1 MEAGRYEEMKQA
13 LYVLEKDGTIQRK
26 HIFLFGHCE
35 ATLSLTDLLFER
47 GLFPKA
53 ILDNNP
59 QKWGI
64 HYHGIPIC
72 APETIISEKGWETVV
87 LIVSRFYEA
96 MYAQLREMDYQ
107 GEVHKLLDYNSF
119 AEYSLSAETIHR
131 KRMRAERGVKY
142 LAQLKS
148 QHQGAFLVFCPFQ
161 ALGDVYLAMS
171 YLPAFLE
178 KQHKGSC
185 VICVVGQACKKVAR
199 LFGHST
205 VVEMTQVYMD
215 ETLQGV
221 IYTQDPDCF
230 IAHQDRP
237 YVVKLHR
244 ALYVKC
250 IPLDTIYCCGVFGL
264 RQGTPPAIPTNWRHF
279 DAEGKF
285 DKGRAVI
292 LSPYA
297 KSVTA
302 LPEPFWDKVVQAC
315 KEKNFQVLTNVTV
328 GEKPLPGTQAI
339 SPDITELKSAVEQA
353 GMFIGIRSGL
363 CDVLQIASCRKI
375 ALYPDYYYSDTRW
388 KAIDMYALPSFEN
401 IVFDGGL
408 SWLNRLKEVW

>member
-13 LYVLEKDGTIQRK
+13 LYALEKNGAVQAK
-26 HIFLFGHCE
+26 YVFLFGHCE
-35 ATLSLTDLLFER
+35 ATLSLVDLLFER
-47 GLFPKA
+47 GLSPGA
-53 ILDNNP
+53 ILDNST

-64 HYHGIPIC
+64 RYRGVPVC
-72 APETIISEKGWETVV
+72 APKTVISTEGRETVV

-96 MYAQLREMDYQ
+96 MCAQLRELGYQ
-107 GEVHKLLDYNSF
+107 GEIHKLLDYNSF
-119 AEYSLSAETIHR
+119 AEYTLSAETIHR
-131 KRMRAERGVKY
+131 KRARAERGVKY

-148 QHQGAFLVFCPFQ
+148 RYKEAFFVFCPFQ

-178 KQHKGSC
+178 KLHKSSC
-185 VICVVGQACKKVAR
+185 VICVVGQACGKVAR
-199 LFGHST
+199 LFGHSA

-221 IYTQDPDCF
+221 IYTQDSDCF

-250 IPLDTIYCCGVFGL
+250 IPLDTIYCCGVYGL
-264 RQGTPPAIPTNWRHF
+264 QQGTPPAIPTNWRHF

-292 LSPYA
+292 LSPHA

-302 LPEPFWDKVVQAC
+302 LPEAFWDKVVQAC
-315 KEKNFQVLTNVTV
+315 KAKDFQVLTNVNDE
-328 GEKPLPGTQAI
+328 EKPLPGTQAI
-339 SPDITELKSAVEQA
+339 SPDIAELKSAVDQA

-363 CDVLQIASCRKI
+363 CDVLQTASCRKI
-375 ALYPDYYYSDTRW
+375 ALFPNYHYSDTRW
-388 KAIDMYALPSFEN
+388 KAIDMYALPGFKN
-401 IVFDGGL
+401 VVFDGSL
-408 SWLNRLKEVW
+408 AWLNV

>member
-1 MEAGRYEEMKQA
+1 MDAGRYEEMKQA
-13 LYVLEKDGTIQRK
+13 LYALEKDGIIQGK
-26 HIFLFGHCE
+26 NLFLFGHCE
-35 ATLSLTDLLFER
+35 ATLSLIDLLFER
-47 GLFPKA
+47 GLSPKA
-53 ILDNNP
+53 ILDNSP

-64 HYHGIPIC
+64 RYREIPIC
-72 APETIISEKGWETVV
+72 APETIVSVGEGEATV

-96 MYAQLREMDYQ
+96 MYAQLREMGYQ

-119 AEYSLSAETIHR
+119 AEYSLSEETICR
-131 KRMRAERGVKY
+131 KRARAERGVKY

-148 QHQGAFLVFCPFQ
+148 QHPGAFFVFCPFQ

-178 KQHKGSC
+178 KQHKSFC
-185 VICVVGQACKKVAR
+185 VICVVGQACGKVAR
-199 LFGHST
+199 LFGHFV
-205 VVEMTQVYMD
+205 VVEMTQTCMD
-215 ETLQGV
+215 ETVQGV
-221 IYTQDPDCF
+221 IYMQDPDCF

-264 RQGTPPAIPTNWRHF
+264 QQGTPPVVPKNWRSF
-279 DAEGKF
+279 DTEGKF
-285 DKGRAVI
+285 ERGRAVI

-315 KEKNFQVLTNVTV
+315 KAKGFQVLTNVNAE
-328 GEKPLPGTQAI
+328 EKPLPGTQAI
-339 SPDITELKSAVEQA
+339 SPDINELKSAVEQA

-363 CDVLQIASCRKI
+363 CDVLQTANCRKI

-388 KAIDMYALPSFEN
+388 KAIDMYALSGFEN
-401 IVFDGGL
+401 IAFDGIYQ
-408 SWLNRLKEVW
+408 VQA

>member
-1 MEAGRYEEMKQA
+1 MDAGRYEEMKQA
-13 LYVLEKDGTIQRK
+13 LYVLEKDGTIQGK
-26 HIFLFGHCE
+26 SIFLFGHCE
-35 ATLSLTDLLFER
+35 ATLRLIDLLYEKGFS
-47 GLFPKA
+47 PKA

-64 HYHGIPIC
+64 RYHGIPIC
-72 APETIISEKGWETVV
+72 AVETIVSAEGQETAV

-96 MYAQLREMDYQ
+96 MYAQLRELGYQ
-107 GEVHKLLDYNSF
+107 SEVHKLLDYNSF
-119 AEYSLSAETIHR
+119 AEYTLSAETIHR
-131 KRMRAERGVKY
+131 KRARAERGVKY

-148 QHQGAFLVFCPFQ
+148 RHLGAFFVFCPFQ

-171 YLPAFLE
+171 YLPPFLE
-178 KQHKGSC
+178 KQHKNSC
-185 VICVVGQACKKVAR
+185 VICVVGQGCGKVAR

-205 VVEMTQVYMD
+205 VVEMTQIYMD

-237 YVVKLHR
+237 YVVKLHW

-264 RQGTPPAIPTNWRHF
+264 QQGTPPAVPTNWRHF
-279 DAEGKF
+279 DAEGIL
-285 DKGRAVI
+285 DEGRAVI
-292 LSPYA
+292 LSPHA

-315 KEKNFQVLTNVTV
+315 KAKGFQVLTNVNA
-328 GEKPLPGTQAI
+328 GEKPLSGTQAI
-339 SPDITELKSAVEQA
+339 SPDISELKSAVEQA

-363 CDVLQIASCRKI
+363 CDVLQTASCRKI

-388 KAIDMYALPSFEN
+388 KAIDMYALSGFEN
-401 IVFDGGL
+401 TVFDGSL
-408 SWLNRLKEVW
+408 SWLNL